1 MSTWK
6 KVALSEDI
14 GIFAGGTNTDV
25 LGGTEN
31 DLITVGAD
39 GDFQYTA
46 VPDGGVVFSEGGT
59 LAGYTFL
66 ADQEVT
72 VSVDTDNNT
81 LAFNVAS
88 NAITSSELAANQVF
102 ISHLA
107 HAGFDDILD
116 ADVTGGILYWNDSDN
131 PVILEAGNDGEV
143 LAISSGVPAWTS
155 AGTATLVT
163 INNGAALSG
172 NLGIIFGS
180 ESSSAPGDEDKAYVD
195 GTFDSYNLSYN
206 PGISGAT
213 QPEFSS
219 GAYSENPVG
228 TAASAGLYSKHGFS
242 GDLVGTAS
250 AAKAIETTATAN
262 PGTYYAPMLQ
272 ASAAQSHGA
281 QVFTNSGIVY
291 TANSDGDVD
300 VTINGN
306 LTVNGSAT
314 KVEIEAAEV
323 QIADFRLLLAHTDA
337 DGSADGDGNVNLNS
351 DAIQTAANNL
361 GVGILVDNAG
371 QTTERNLGRLSYFGH
386 KLGAQYQNS
395 NTVLGWEMAQEIDNT
410 ASNAATKVGVAAM
423 HVNPQSSGYMT
434 TGGST
439 DDHNFGVGAMGWF
452 GDENG
457 LWIQTAV

>member
-14 GIFAGGTNTDV
+14 GIFAGGTNTDI
-25 LGGTEN
+25 LGGSQN
-31 DLITVGAD
+31 DLITVGSG
-39 GDFQYTA
+39 GDFAYTT
-46 VPDGGVVFSEGGT
+46 VPDQGVLFSEGGT
-59 LAGYTFL
+59 LTGYTFL
-66 ADQEVT
+66 SGQEVT
-72 VSVDTDNNT
+72 VSVDAVTNT
-81 LAFNVAS
+81 LAFNVAA

-107 HAGFDDILD
+107 HTGFDDLLD
-116 ADVTGGILYWNDSDN
+116 ADVTGGILYWNGDDN
-131 PVILEAGNDGEV
+131 PVILEAGSDGEV
-143 LAISSGVPAWTS
+143 LSISSGVPAWTS

-163 INNGAALSG
+163 INDGSALSG

-180 ESSSAPGDEDKAYVD
+180 EASAAPGDEDKAYVS
-195 GTFDSYNLSYN
+195 GTFDAYNLSYN
-206 PGISGAT
+206 PSISVVT

-219 GAYSENPVG
+219 GAYSANPVG
-228 TAASAGLYSKHGFS
+228 DDASAGLYSKRGFA

-250 AAKAIETTATAN
+250 AAKGIETTATLVG
-262 PGTYYAPMLQ
+262 GTYYAPMLQ

-291 TANSDGDVD
+291 TANADGDVD

-306 LTVNGSAT
+306 LTINGSAT

-337 DGSADGDGNVNLNS
+337 DGSASGDGNVNLNS

-371 QTTERNLGRLSYFGH
+371 QVTERNLGRLSYLGQ
-386 KLGAQYQNS
+386 KQGAQYQNS
-395 NTVLGWEMAQEIDNT
+395 NTVMGWEMAQEVDNI
-410 ASNAATKVGVAAM
+410 ASNAATRVGVAAM
-423 HVNPQSSGYMT
+423 YVDIQSADYMT
-434 TGGST
+434 TAGST

-452 GDENG
+452 GDDNG